1 MSEVNNKTLQN
12 SMQAVYEIK
21 TVPAVHIE
29 DNSDTGVALEV
40 FRIVEGESTANV
52 SIERVN
58 ARKSE
63 KQAKITAKREN
74 TLTKEPWIRTP
85 NQNCLQAP
93 SETQRPE
100 ELSFEFE
107 ATIDS
112 FTKREPPF
120 NIDNF
125 GDSSTL
131 LVSGES
137 EKERETFIRF
147 ELPLWFLP
155 VVSIGTKMRLYYRG
169 TITYDDKLVIHR
181 NSRTWG
187 EYSITHANSPNKEE
201 YVTSEFTIN
210 DKERYIEFDLTELVN
225 DWKLKPDLNFG
236 INISSSDS
244 KRFSFYS
251 RESVKPPLLL
261 GTFFDPNI
269 KSLGRATREALI
281 EVVQSDHNDKLV
293 VIEPKPYYT
302 TNDKDVQIKFYEKGG
317 HVPNDVGAQIT
328 VTKPYL
334 NVELGVYELHENDK
348 SVIINNLKK
357 HATVNNVQLAVTRTE
372 TKAIIDIPN
381 SSNKET
387 IINVQGI
394 SDKEAELEVVYCS
407 DTEVDIEAI
416 ASSQKNAQITVS
428 RKAIS
433 TELFVAES
441 DDKEVSILPKVSKA
455 SDQQAQITS
464 TKRTKEVIITPKV
477 KYSNDIE
484 VELNAKGWE
493 RSSANSEITVTRSDA
508 MVELMA
514 HKSIEDREVELY
526 VNDTVDKEAIIEA
539 IASSSKNVNLNI
551 VEVNDTNTQITVTK
565 VKTNAQIGVYFEQ
578 DSEPIVEITPIM
590 KRTSNR
596 QVNISVKGDNVGYAF
611 IM

>member
-1 MSEVNNKTLQN
+1 MR
-12 SMQAVYEIK
+12 AAYEIE
-21 TVPAVHIE
+21 TVPAAHIE
-29 DNSDTGVALEV
+29 DSGDTAVALEV
-40 FRIVEGESTANV
+40 FRVIEGESTANV

-63 KQAKITAKREN
+63 KQTEITAKREN
-74 TLTKEPWIRTP
+74 TATKETWIRTP
-85 NQNCLQAP
+85 HKNCLQAQF
-93 SETQRPE
+93 ETQRPE
-100 ELSFEFE
+100 ELSFELE

-112 FTKREPPF
+112 FTKKEPPF

-131 LVSGES
+131 LVSGEQAS
-137 EKERETFIRF
+137 ERETFIRF

-169 TITYDDKLVIHR
+169 TITYDDELVIHR

-187 EYSITHANSPNKEE
+187 EYSITYANSPNKEE

-236 INISSSDS
+236 ISISSSDN

-251 RESVKPPLLL
+251 RESIKPPLLL

-269 KSLGRATREALI
+269 KSLGRATREVLI
-281 EVVQSDHNDKLV
+281 EVVQSDHSDKLV

-302 TNDKDVQIKFYEKGG
+302 TSDKDVQIKFYEKGG
-317 HVPNDVGAQIT
+317 HVPNDVSSQIT

-348 SVIINNLKK
+348 SVVINNLKK
-357 HATVNNVQLAVTRTE
+357 SAVVNDVQLAVTRAD
-372 TKAIIDIPN
+372 TKAIISIPN
-381 SSNKET
+381 SSDKET
-387 IINVQGI
+387 IINVQGV
-394 SDKEAELEVVYCS
+394 SDKEAELEVIYCS
-407 DTEVDIEAI
+407 DIEVDLEAV
-416 ASSQKNAQITVS
+416 ASSQKNTQITIS
-428 RKAIS
+428 REEIGA
-433 TELFVAES
+433 ELFVKEFS
-441 DDKEVSILPKVSKA
+441 DKEVSILPKVNKTS
-455 SDQQAQITS
+455 SQQAQITS

-477 KYSNDIE
+477 KHSSDIE
-484 VELNAKGWE
+484 TELNAKGWE
-493 RSSANSEITVTRSDA
+493 RSSANSEITVTRPDA

-526 VNDTVDKEAIIEA
+526 VNDTVDKEVVIEA

-551 VEVNDTNTQITVTK
+551 VEVSDTDAQVTVTK
-565 VKTNAQIGVYFEQ
+565 AKTNVQLGVYFEQ
-578 DSEPIVEITPIM
+578 DSEPIAEITPIM
-590 KRTSNR
+590 KRTSNA

>member
-1 MSEVNNKTLQN
+1 MRAT
-12 SMQAVYEIK
+12 YEIE
-21 TVPAVHIE
+21 TVPVVYIE
-29 DNSDTGVALEV
+29 DSGDTAVALEV
-40 FRIVEGESTANV
+40 FRVVEGESTANV

-63 KQAKITAKREN
+63 KQTEITAKREN
-74 TLTKEPWIRTP
+74 TATKETWIRTP
-85 NQNCLQAP
+85 HKNCLQAQF
-93 SETQRPE
+93 ETQRPE
-100 ELSFEFE
+100 ELSFELE

-112 FTKREPPF
+112 FTKKEPPF

-131 LVSGES
+131 LVSGEQAG
-137 EKERETFIRF
+137 ERETFIRF

-155 VVSIGTKMRLYYRG
+155 VVNIGTKMRLYYRG
-169 TITYDDKLVIHR
+169 TITYDDELVIHR

-187 EYSITHANSPNKEE
+187 EYSITYANSPNKEE

-236 INISSSDS
+236 ISISSSDN

-251 RESVKPPLLL
+251 RESIKPPLLL

-269 KSLGRATREALI
+269 KSLGRATREVLI
-281 EVVQSDHNDKLV
+281 EVVQSDHSDKLV

-302 TNDKDVQIKFYEKGG
+302 TSDKDVQIKFYEKGG
-317 HVPNDVGAQIT
+317 HVPNDVSSQIT

-348 SVIINNLKK
+348 GVVINNLKK
-357 HATVNNVQLAVTRTE
+357 SAVVNDVQLAVTRAD
-372 TKAIIDIPN
+372 TKAIVSIPN
-381 SSNKET
+381 SSDKET
-387 IINVQGI
+387 IINVQGV
-394 SDKEAELEVVYCS
+394 SDKEAELEVIYCN
-407 DTEVDIEAI
+407 DIEVDLEAT
-416 ASSQKNAQITVS
+416 ASSQKNTQITIS
-428 RKAIS
+428 REEIGA
-433 TELFVAES
+433 ELFVKEFS
-441 DDKEVSILPKVSKA
+441 DKEVSILPKVNKTS
-455 SDQQAQITS
+455 SQQAQITS

-477 KYSNDIE
+477 KYSSDIE
-484 VELNAKGWE
+484 AELNAKGWE
-493 RSSANSEITVTRSDA
+493 RSSVNSEITVTRPETI
-508 MVELMA
+508 VELTA

-526 VNDTVDKEAIIEA
+526 VNDTVDKEVVIEA
-539 IASSSKNVNLNI
+539 IASSSKSVNLNI
-551 VEVNDTNTQITVTK
+551 VEVSDTDAQVTVTK
-565 VKTNAQIGVYFEQ
+565 VKTNVQLGVYFEQ
-578 DSEPIVEITPIM
+578 DSEPIAEITPIM
-590 KRTSNR
+590 KRTSNA